1 MTFNPNPKTDLDE
14 IDNRELSLFS
24 TEGDDR

>member
-1 MTFNPNPKTDLDE
+1 MTFNPNPTTDLDE
-14 IDNRELSLFS
+14 IDDRELSLFS